1 MPKDLRTYIA
11 ELHREVPDELVC
23 IDREVNPAGYDC
35 TAIIKHLDALKKF
48 PVVIFERALGVNGQV
63 SPVKLMLNAE
73 ISQSKAQIAMGVPR
87 TMSRPE
93 MAEECL
99 NREDHP
105 IKPVVVDRAQAP
117 VKEVV
122 QTGDQVDLTE
132 LPCMRHHEQDGG
144 PYVDMA
150 SVLVDRHNGVYNL
163 SYHRMEIK
171 GRNLTSMLV
180 VPRHAWKI
188 FRDYEDAGLECPV
201 ATVLGHHPAFN
212 MGAAYRGRYEDDEY
226 EMIGA
231 YLQEP
236 LRLVPSETWGD
247 RLLVPADAEV
257 VIEGALLPGRRTVD
271 GPFGEAPGYL
281 GPQRYLDSLHYEVR
295 AITRRRDAIMQT
307 IITPEGD
314 KPWLDL
320 PREGAYLRR
329 AREAAP
335 GVIAVC
341 KAGRHAHFNIFISMK
356 KTSEGD
362 PGRAAAAVMTFDH
375 SKNIFVFDED
385 INVFDP
391 SDILW
396 ALATRVQPHADVFIT
411 PMMMKGNELDPSLLD
426 DVYETKTSVMVVDAT
441 RPLGRP
447 FSPVSKCPD
456 EAMARV
462 QLEDYIPRAV
472 LERIPLDRT
481 SYWA

>member
-1 MPKDLRTYIA
+1 MPKDLRTYLA
-11 ELHREVPDELVC
+11 DVHREVPDELVC
-23 IDREVNPAGYDC
+23 IDRQVNPANYDC

-48 PVVIFERALGVNGQV
+48 PVVVFEAPLNLRGEV

-73 ISQSKAQIAMGVPR
+73 ISQSKAQIALGVPR
-87 TMSRPE
+87 TMSRME

-99 NREDHP
+99 NREKRP
-105 IKPVVVDRAQAP
+105 VKPVVVSRDEAP
-117 VKEVV
+117 VKQVI
-122 QTGDQVDLTE
+122 QTGADVDLYH

-150 SVLVDRHNGVYNL
+150 SVLVDRHNGIYNL

-171 GRNLTSMLV
+171 SPNLTSMLV
-180 VPRHAWKI
+180 VPRHAWRI
-188 FRDYEDAGLECPV
+188 FRDYEEAGLECPV

-212 MGAAYRGRYEDDEY
+212 MGAAYRGMYEDDEY

-257 VIEGALLPGRRTVD
+257 VIEGALLPGRRMVD

-281 GPQRYLDSLHYEVR
+281 GPQRFLDSLHYEVR

-329 AREAAP
+329 AREAVP
-335 GVIAVC
+335 GVTAVC
-341 KAGRHAHFNIFISMK
+341 KAGRHAHFNIFIAMK

-362 PGRAAAAVMTFDH
+362 PARAAAAVASFDH

-385 INVFDP
+385 IDVFNP
-391 SDILW
+391 ADILW
-396 ALATRVQPHADVFIT
+396 ALATRMQPHADVSIS
-411 PMMMKGNELDPSLLD
+411 PMMYKGNELDPSLLD
-426 DVYETKTSVMVVDAT
+426 EVYECKTSIMIVDAT

-456 EAMARV
+456 DAMARV
-462 QLEDYIPRAV
+462 NLEEFIPRAV
-472 LERIPLDRT
+472 LDRIPLDRT

>member
-1 MPKDLRTYIA
+1 MAKSLRTYI
-11 ELHREVPDELVC
+11 EDLKREAPDELVC

-48 PVVIFERALGVNGQV
+48 PVVLFERPLGVNGKP

-87 TMSRPE
+87 TMTRPE

-99 NREDHP
+99 VRETKP
-105 IKPVVVDRAQAP
+105 IKPEVVDPSRAP

-122 QTGDQVDLTE
+122 QVGNAVDLTE

-150 SVLVDRHNGVYNL
+150 SVLVDRHTGVYNL

-171 GRNLTSMLV
+171 GPNLTSMLV

-236 LRLVPSETWGD
+236 LRLTPSETWGE

-329 AREAAP
+329 AREAVP
-335 GVIAVC
+335 GVTAVC

-375 SKNIFVFDED
+375 SKNIFVFDDD
-385 INVFDP
+385 IDVFNP
-391 SDILW
+391 ADILW

-426 DVYETKTSVMVVDAT
+426 EVYETKTSVMVVDAT

-456 EAMARV
+456 EAMARIK
-462 QLEDYIPRAV
+462 LEEYIPREV
-472 LERIPLDRT
+472 LDRIPLDRT